1 MAKKR
6 VGPRM
11 VQCYL
16 CRRRF
21 EVGAKAM
28 TVSCPGCH
36 KPLLVQDVVVKTL
49 QAVKR
54 LQTCGRITVQK
65 KGRIIAELVEAHEG
79 LDVRGVVQAKVVCG
93 ALVRL
98 GPTARWRG
106 DCHAPVVKIES
117 GATIESGVFTVPDH
131 SLDLAD
137 LHESNDASGAG
148 KTTQTMRI
156 APGAR

>member
-1 MAKKR
+1 
-6 VGPRM
+6 M

-21 EVGAKAM
+21 EVGSKAM

-49 QAVKR
+49 QAVKK

-79 LDVRGVVQAKVVCG
+79 LDVRGVIQANVICG
-93 ALVRL
+93 AMVRL
-98 GPTARWRG
+98 GPTAQWRG
-106 DCHAPVVKIES
+106 DCNAPAIRIDP
-117 GATIESGVFTVPDH
+117 GATIEGGLFTIPDT
-131 SLDLAD
+131 SLDLED
-137 LHESNDASGAG
+137 MHKSNEVTGAG
-148 KTTQTMRI
+148 KTTQTMSVP
-156 APGAR
+156 PGR

>member
-1 MAKKR
+1 
-6 VGPRM
+6 M

-49 QAVKR
+49 QAVTK
-54 LQTCGRITVQK
+54 LQTCGSIVVQK

-79 LDVRGVVQAKVVCG
+79 LDVRGSIQANVICG
-93 ALVRL
+93 AMVRL
-98 GPTARWRG
+98 GPTAKWRG
-106 DCHAPVVKIES
+106 DCNAPVIKIES
-117 GATIESGVFTVPDH
+117 GATIEGGCFTVPDT
-131 SLDLAD
+131 SLQLDD
-137 LHESNDASGAG
+137 LHQSNEVTGAG
-148 KTTQTMRI
+148 KTTQTMSI
-156 APGAR
+156 TPGHG